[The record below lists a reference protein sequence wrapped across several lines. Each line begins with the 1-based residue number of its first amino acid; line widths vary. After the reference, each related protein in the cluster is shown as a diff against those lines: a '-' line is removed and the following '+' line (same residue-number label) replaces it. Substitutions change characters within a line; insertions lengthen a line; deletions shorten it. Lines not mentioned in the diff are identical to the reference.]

1 MDQKLEEKNVNEFYV
16 ILERAQKG
24 DEVAVS
30 LLIDAVQNRLFRYCF
45 YMTNNYELA
54 EDLCQEAF
62 IKILK
67 NLKSLKKKEGFLPWA
82 FQISKNL
89 YIDSKRRKSST
100 ETLVTEEEV
109 EQIPSEQKNRDLIID
124 FNKALSKL
132 DLSER
137 LLVILVGV
145 EGYSYLEAANVIGVT
160 EDSLRLRL
168 HRVKKE
174 LEKVF
179 LEKLETK
186 DEDETS

>member
-1 MDQKLEEKNVNEFYV
+1 MDQKSNETKVNEFY
-16 ILERAQKG
+16 IIIERAQKG
-24 DEVAVS
+24 DEVAIS
-30 LLIDAVQNRLFRYCF
+30 LLIDAVQNRLFRYCL
-45 YMTNNYELA
+45 YITNNYELA
-54 EDLCQEAF
+54 EDLCQETF

-67 NLKSLKKKEGFLPWA
+67 NLKSLKTKEGFFPWA
-82 FQISKNL
+82 FQISKNI
-89 YIDSKRRKSST
+89 YIDSKRKKSSR
-100 ETLVTEEEV
+100 ETNITEEEL
-109 EQIPSEQKNRDLIID
+109 QRIPSEQKNRDLIID

-132 DLSER
+132 DISER
-137 LLVILVGV
+137 LLVIMVGI

-174 LEKVF
+174 LEAVF